1 MKTIFYISCTER
13 DAQYWYSQNPY
24 KEWFTLDNILY
35 QPDGNI
41 HKETTISPKHTLSGK
56 SIVDIAIINTTD
68 ILLIMLIVLYEE
80 LLCIY
85 QKINIIK

>member
-1 MKTIFYISCTER
+1 MKTIFYISCTEC
-13 DAQYWYSQNPY
+13 DAQYQYSQNPY

-41 HKETTISPKHTLSGK
+41 HKETTISSKHTLSGK

-68 ILLIMLIVLYEE
+68 YFTDNADCIIRRIIMYIP
-80 LLCIY
+80 
-85 QKINIIK
+85 KD